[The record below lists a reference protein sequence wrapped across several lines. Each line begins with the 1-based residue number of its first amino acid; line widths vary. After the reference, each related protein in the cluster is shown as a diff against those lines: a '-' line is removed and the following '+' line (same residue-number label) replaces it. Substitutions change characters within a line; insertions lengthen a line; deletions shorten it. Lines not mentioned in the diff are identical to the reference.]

1 MLRLFTSGSRTR
13 NSSIIFEYYVGF
25 VFIFAV
31 SVCITDVLLCQ
42 YSVEFTNKSDESKKK
57 IDCARHRNADVE
69 GIQRAEVKPSLL
81 TSINSLVAI
90 AV

>member
-1 MLRLFTSGSRTR
+1 MLRLFASGSRTR
-13 NSSIIFEYYVGF
+13 NSIIFEYYVGF

-57 IDCARHRNADVE
+57 N
-69 GIQRAEVKPSLL
+69 
-81 TSINSLVAI
+81 
-90 AV
+90 

>member
-1 MLRLFTSGSRTR
+1 MLRLFASGSRTR

-57 IDCARHRNADVE
+57 N
-69 GIQRAEVKPSLL
+69 
-81 TSINSLVAI
+81 
-90 AV
+90 